1 MGRICGGII
10 WDGIRIYKILWEEEK
25 TMVSTGEKK
34 NLAAWSKGGKL
45 KKIKKEEEKRDKTVP
60 FSKTEIDESKINP
73 VRFKGAHGED
83 ITMVKSAPTD
93 IKTPIRK
100 KQEEI
105 ISEKNISFEGKIGKT
120 NIQEDILGLTAS
132 PGLPS
137 KEKGTISPAFATEGI
152 GARAI
157 GEGRAVISSAKNQRT
172 VEAISRGFKIS
183 SNKVNKIIEN
193 RLLDRK
199 IDDIV
204 NEIDPKK
211 LALGTKIAIGGGIIG
226 LGTTI
231 AGADQLI
238 SWYALDNVIG
248 GVKFQSNNILSAAKE
263 NAIDEGKAMELL
275 DEGQEKVNLA
285 KSKVRSTTMLNPLV
299 YAYGKFILAGM
310 EGDQEAIDLNRIRI
324 KKFFESKRE
333 EFNIGDKEQQSL

>member
-73 VRFKGAHGED
+73 IKFKGTHGED

-183 SNKVNKIIEN
+183 SNKINKIIEN
-193 RLLDRK
+193 RLLDKK

-204 NEIDPKK
+204 NEIEPKK

-226 LGTTI
+226 LGTTV

-248 GVKFQSNNILSAAKE
+248 GVKFQSNN
-263 NAIDEGKAMELL
+263 
-275 DEGQEKVNLA
+275 
-285 KSKVRSTTMLNPLV
+285 
-299 YAYGKFILAGM
+299 
-310 EGDQEAIDLNRIRI
+310 
-324 KKFFESKRE
+324 
-333 EFNIGDKEQQSL
+333 